1 MKLET
6 IELSA
11 VIPGSPA
18 DVFKA
23 WMTSKGH
30 AAFTGA
36 PATVERRAG
45 TRHTAW
51 DGYIHGWVLAVG
63 AGRNATFAWRTTD
76 FAPTDIDSVV
86 DLSMARTKG
95 GTRVKITHTEIP
107 EGQGARY
114 AKGWEEFYFTPLT
127 KHFAERAETKKT
139 VLAKKKPA
147 AKKKVAAK
155 KKPAAKKGR

>member
-63 AGRNATFAWRTTD
+63 AGRNARFAWRTTD
-76 FAPTDIDSVV
+76 FAASDRDSVV
-86 DLSMARTKG
+86 DLAMGRAKG
-95 GTRVKITHTEIP
+95 GTRVTITHSEIP

-114 AKGWEEFYFTPLT
+114 AKGWEEFYFEPLT
-127 KHFAERAETKKT
+127 KHFEERTAKKT
-139 VLAKKKPA
+139 
-147 AKKKVAAK
+147 VAAK
-155 KKPAAKKGR
+155 KKPAPKRTR